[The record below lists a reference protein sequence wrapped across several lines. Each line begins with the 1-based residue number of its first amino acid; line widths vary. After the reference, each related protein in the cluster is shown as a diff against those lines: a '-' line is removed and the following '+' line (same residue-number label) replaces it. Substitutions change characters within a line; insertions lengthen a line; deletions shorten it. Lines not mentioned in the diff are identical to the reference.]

1 MARETSASIAVWG
14 AETFGPV
21 SDFSVLTAR
30 ARLEFEELEA
40 AVRAGDAEEIGKEAA
55 DVMILLHRL
64 CGLIGC
70 DLAAQVDQKMQI
82 NRARRWI
89 KNGDGVGRHHD

>member
-1 MARETSASIAVWG
+1 MARETSASIAAWG

-21 SDFSVLTAR
+21 ADFAVLTAR
-30 ARLEFEELEA
+30 ARLEFDELEA
-40 AVRAGDAEEIGKEAA
+40 AVRAGDVEEIGKEAA

-64 CGLIGC
+64 CGLIGA
-70 DLAAQVDQKMQI
+70 DLSEQVDQKMQI

-89 KNGDGVGRHHD
+89 KSGDGVGRHSD